1 MSIPT
6 RNAPCP
12 CGSGKKYKR
21 CCLAPKKTKKPASP
35 VKLVPVFTELDQLSN
50 SVYDLISKDKLDEAE
65 AAGKKLLHEY
75 PDKIDGFH
83 RLAEVYEARGETK
96 KAVKY
101 YRKAADFAESA
112 EGFDKETVDW
122 FHSEARRLNAK
133 VE

>member
-1 MSIPT
+1 MSTPA

-21 CCLAPKKTKKPASP
+21 CCLAPKKTKKPSAP

-50 SVYDLISKDKLDEAE
+50 SVYDLIRKNKLDEAE

-75 PDKIDGFH
+75 PDEIDGFD
-83 RLAEVYEARGETK
+83 RLAEVYEARGDTK
-96 KAVKY
+96 KAVEY

-122 FHSEARRLNAK
+122 FRSKASQLITE
-133 VE
+133 E

>member
-1 MSIPT
+1 MSTPG

-21 CCLAPKKTKKPASP
+21 CCLASKKTKKPAPP

-50 SVYDLISKDKLDEAE
+50 SVYDLIRKNKLDEAE
-65 AAGKKLLHEY
+65 AAGKKLLQEY
-75 PDKIDGFH
+75 PDEIDGFD
-83 RLAEVYEARGETK
+83 RLAEVYEARGDSK
-96 KAVKY
+96 KAVEY

-122 FHSEARRLNAK
+122 FRSKARRLK
-133 VE
+133 TEE